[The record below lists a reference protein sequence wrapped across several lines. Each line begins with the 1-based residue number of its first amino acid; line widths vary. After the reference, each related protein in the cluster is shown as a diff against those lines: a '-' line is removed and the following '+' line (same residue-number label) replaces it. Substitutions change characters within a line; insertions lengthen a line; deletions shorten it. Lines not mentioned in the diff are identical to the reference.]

1 MAEEKT
7 TALVIKEHDF
17 KEAKRSLQKYAEQG
31 QIDVALSRVPT
42 DGGLFNL
49 GNHKVT
55 GSELNGITSQIQD
68 YLIKINTLSQGL
80 VDEFG
85 QVYKAFEALDK
96 DYITGIVG
104 AIKSAEEVSKK
115 EQEDRKNLRDTVT
128 RLDKTVDALA
138 IFKAELDK
146 LKLNKLEHIT
156 DVDEAWKLLER
167 QEELVKTLSSFQ
179 TELARLKHIKDID
192 SVWERE
198 ESSAKKI
205 DLIDNKIVA
214 LLKTIDSVTEAVAEM
229 KRAVAAADK
238 RQEHF
243 IKTAEKAL
251 ADRQTLIDQHLAER
265 EKAIQDSLNSV
276 EKALSEKQIALD
288 SRIDMFA
295 KEQADALRS
304 IHNAQSDALS
314 HMAEE
319 QVHTLREIRAAQD
332 KALLDSQREQT
343 RVLQQIENEQHSA
356 LSDISA
362 KVSDKLGELQNEQTR
377 VLSNI
382 DEEQSNKLASIKA
395 EQDEELERI
404 AREQIE
410 RLTEMNASLEAEKG
424 QLNDTLAVL
433 SKQVKISHIVA
444 ATSAALVIVQVILN
458 ILGVI

>member
-17 KEAKRSLQKYAEQG
+17 KEAKRSLQKYTEQG

-115 EQEDRKNLRDTVT
+115 EQEDRKKLRDTVNK
-128 RLDKTVDALA
+128 LDKTVDALA
-138 IFKAELDK
+138 KFKADLDK
-146 LKLNKLEHIT
+146 LKHLADIDK
-156 DVDEAWKLLER
+156 AWKLLER

-198 ESSAKKI
+198 ESIEKKI
-205 DLIDNKIVA
+205 GLIDNKIVA

-229 KRAVAAADK
+229 KRAVVAADK
-238 RQEHF
+238 RQENF
-243 IKTAEKAL
+243 INSAEKAF
-251 ADRQTLIDQHLAER
+251 ADRQTSIDHHLAER
-265 EKAIQDSLNSV
+265 EKAIQDSLNSMD
-276 EKALSEKQIALD
+276 KTLSEKQVALD
-288 SRIDMFA
+288 SRIDMFV

-304 IHNAQSDALS
+304 IHTAQSDALS

-319 QVHTLREIRAAQD
+319 QVQALREIREVQN
-332 KALLDSQREQT
+332 KALLDSQKEQT
-343 RVLQQIENEQHSA
+343 RALQQIENEQRSA

-362 KVSDKLGELQNEQTR
+362 KVSDKLGELQTEQSR

-395 EQDEELERI
+395 KHDEELERI

-410 RLTEMNASLEAEKG
+410 KLTEMNASLEAEKCH
-424 QLNDTLAVL
+424 LNDTLSVL
-433 SKQVKISHIVA
+433 SKRVKISQIVT

>member
-17 KEAKRSLQKYAEQG
+17 KEAKRSLQKYSEQG

-68 YLIKINTLSQGL
+68 YLIKINTLTQGL

-115 EQEDRKNLRDTVT
+115 EQEDRKKLRDTVNK
-128 RLDKTVDALA
+128 LDKTVDALA

-156 DVDEAWKLLER
+156 DVDKAWKLLER
-167 QEELVKTLSSFQ
+167 QEELVKTLSSFH
-179 TELARLKHIKDID
+179 TELSRLKHIKDID
-192 SVWERE
+192 SIWERE
-198 ESSAKKI
+198 ESSANKI
-205 DLIDNKIVA
+205 SRIDNKIEA
-214 LLKTIDSVTEAVAEM
+214 MLKAIQAVDETVAEM
-229 KRAVAAADK
+229 KRTVAAVDK
-238 RQEHF
+238 RQQHF
-243 IKTAEKAL
+243 IEVAEKEL
-251 ADRQTLIDQHLAER
+251 SDRQNAIDQHLAER
-265 EKAIQDSLNSV
+265 EKVIQDGMNSM
-276 EKALSEKQIALD
+276 EKTLSEKQAALD

-304 IHNAQSDALS
+304 IHNAQSNALGR
-314 HMAEE
+314 MAEE
-319 QVHTLREIRAAQD
+319 QAHTLREIRAAQD

-343 RVLQQIENEQHSA
+343 RALQQIENEQHSV
-356 LSDISA
+356 LIDISA
-362 KVSDKLGELQNEQTR
+362 KVFDKLGELQTEQTR

-395 EQDEELERI
+395 KQDEELERI

-424 QLNDTLAVL
+424 HLNDTLAVL
-433 SKQVKISHIVA
+433 SKQVKISRIVA
-444 ATSAALVIVQVILN
+444 ATSAALVIVQIILN